1 MLGLK
6 QSIDVG
12 PMCGE
17 SNVIYWLTEHGH
29 EPERP
34 LVEHLFGLAKRRE
47 ANFTDAELEEAVR
60 TWKVLEP
67 GGRPWL
73 SPTASPCSA
82 GTGSA
87 PR

>member
-34 LVEHLFGLAKRRE
+34 LVEHLFGLAKRRS
-47 ANFTDAELEEAVR
+47 ELHGRRAGGAVR
-60 TWKVLEP
+60 TWEVLEP